1 MLRPLLRAI
10 FANFSQ
16 KRDKKNI
23 IQPNIMLAKRLHT
36 SNALPYLALGIGII
50 SMGMSAI
57 FVRWADAPGPVTAFY
72 RLFLSSLILTPFA
85 LKRCFRHCHLSK
97 KILLA
102 PLLGG
107 LFTSLDLALWNTA
120 LFYTTAANAT
130 LLVNTNPLWVALGTW
145 LIFREKL
152 SKAFWLGLGIAL
164 FGAVLVV
171 GGDFLIH
178 PRLGIG
184 DLIAISA
191 GVFYAAYFL
200 STQRGRENFHP
211 VTYIWMIGLSGSL
224 GLAVINL
231 LLGNALTGYTHK
243 TWGIFWT
250 TAIVSQVIGYVAV
263 SYALG
268 HLPASVVAPTMI
280 GQPIMTTLFA
290 IPFLGEIPRPAQIL
304 GGIIAL
310 FGIYLVNRSHHQKTE

>member
-1 MLRPLLRAI
+1 MQSSSSP
-10 FANFSQ
+10 
-16 KRDKKNI
+16 K
-23 IQPNIMLAKRLHT
+23 T
-36 SNALPYLALGIGII
+36 LPYLALGVGII

-72 RLFLSSLILTPFA
+72 RLFLSTLILTPFF
-85 LKRCFRHCHLSK
+85 LKRCLKKCKVNK
-97 KILLA
+97 KILLV
-102 PLLGG
+102 PILGG
-107 LFTSLDLALWNTA
+107 LFTAVDLALWNTS
-120 LFYTTAANAT
+120 LFYTTAGNAT
-130 LLVNTNPLWVALGTW
+130 LLVNTNPLWVALGAW

-152 SKAFWLGLGIAL
+152 SKAFWIGLSIAL
-164 FGAVLVV
+164 LGAALVV

-200 STQRGRENFHP
+200 STQRGREDFHP
-211 VTYIWMIGLSGSL
+211 ITYIWLIGLFGSI
-224 GLAVINL
+224 GLAFINL
-231 LLGNALTGYTHK
+231 AIGNPLVGYTSQ

-290 IPFLGEIPRPAQIL
+290 IPFLGEIPLPSQMI
-304 GGIIAL
+304 GGITAL
-310 FGIYLVNRSHHQKTE
+310 IGIFLVNRAYQKGKDSSSHASGEGS